1 MEEADEPHLQPV
13 SVEKQ
18 VPSMVTISDR
28 VLSDLSVF
36 PPVNHEGLHISSS
49 YHSQPKS
56 SPHSSSSPYHSSSS
70 SSFSSSTSISLDS
83 DQSDEFADSFLPLD
97 STKESGL
104 YHDCINPTL
113 GFHSTLT
120 ISSCRWLRFG
130 LEIFRRKILNS
141 TSSIPGFG
149 ALVAA
154 FRLFPLMTS
163 VASVYVASLV
173 IIWFRR
179 RRNRQLSINL
189 LMGVIREQDEKIV
202 KLLDQIARLDQ
213 VLLGYQRP

>member
-130 LEIFRRKILNS
+130 LEIFRL
-141 TSSIPGFG
+141 
-149 ALVAA
+149 
-154 FRLFPLMTS
+154 
-163 VASVYVASLV
+163 YVASLV